1 MSPSGSDD
9 TTDCTT
15 DSPPTISATTSSAS
29 TSTHEVRITLSL
41 SMSLLAFTNDKQTAF
56 TSSLAQAGGIAN
68 AAVVTKKIESS
79 SSRRNLL
86 AAEALRV
93 ETSIMAA
100 GKAAAGDS
108 FSLGL
113 SRKGAT
119 GVPLFT
125 TWVSVAGLGRAP
137 IPGNISGR
145 SRPRKI
151 LSVLVAQLVGR
162 LGSDGF
168 WDQDYGWGVRVRR
181 HLAHAG
187 GALYGTELGSVTLK
201 RIGFFC
207 FPIKHST
214 HTH

>member
-1 MSPSGSDD
+1 MYLFPGSRPKKGLSSNGF
-9 TTDCTT
+9 TKTV
-15 DSPPTISATTSSAS
+15 TSDGAPHELFIWETWTAGAS
-29 TSTHEVRITLSL
+29 TRVTLFL
-41 SMSLLAFTNDKQTAF
+41 WAF
-56 TSSLAQAGGIAN
+56 
-68 AAVVTKKIESS
+68 
-79 SSRRNLL
+79 
-86 AAEALRV
+86 
-93 ETSIMAA
+93 
-100 GKAAAGDS
+100 
-108 FSLGL
+108 

-168 WDQDYGWGVRVRR
+168 WKTRITGGGSGYAA

-214 HTH
+214 HTVRLRSIVPKRPTAHGLLRFSLSSLASF